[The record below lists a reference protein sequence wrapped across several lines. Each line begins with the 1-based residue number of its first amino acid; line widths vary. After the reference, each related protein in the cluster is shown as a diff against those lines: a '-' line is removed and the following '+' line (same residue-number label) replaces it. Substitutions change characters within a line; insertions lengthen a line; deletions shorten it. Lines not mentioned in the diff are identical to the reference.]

1 MTNFVEKKKLS
12 KKAQRALNN
21 EKRQTWDFSPVTR
34 TVESKKIYN
43 RKRNLRE
50 RYGSDHGGFWVFDP
64 FLRRA

>member
-21 EKRQTWDFSPVTR
+21 EKRQTWVFSPVTR
-34 TVESKKIYN
+34 TVESKKVYN

-50 RYGSDHGGFWVFDP
+50 RYGSDHGGLWFFDP

>member
-1 MTNFVEKKKLS
+1 MNNFVEKKKLS

-34 TVESKKIYN
+34 TVESKKVYN

-50 RYGSDHGGFWVFDP
+50 RYGSDHGGFLVLRP
-64 FLRRA
+64 FS

>member
-1 MTNFVEKKKLS
+1 MNNFVEKKKLS

-50 RYGSDHGGFWVFDP
+50 RYGSDRGG
-64 FLRRA
+64 LLLQ